1 MLKKESSVFTVNN
14 GDIYY
19 ARTQKME
26 VNLIDDTQIQQ
37 SYYAIP
43 GPLYGEVKSNEDLM
57 NQKMDHSPD

>member
-37 SYYAIP
+37 SYYATP
-43 GPLYGEVKSNEDLM
+43 GPLKSNEDLM
-57 NQKMDHSPD
+57 NQKMDHSLD